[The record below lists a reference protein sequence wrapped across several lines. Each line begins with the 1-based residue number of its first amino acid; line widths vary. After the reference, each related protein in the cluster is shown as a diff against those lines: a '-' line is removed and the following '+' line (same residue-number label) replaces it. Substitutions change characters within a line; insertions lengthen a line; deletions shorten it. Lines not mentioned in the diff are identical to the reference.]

1 MRMIV
6 FFDLPV
12 LTSKQRRDY
21 RDFRKFL
28 LKSGFLMLQESVYC
42 KLVQNPVVADVLQTN
57 IRNNKPEEGLVQVL
71 RVTEKQYLQS
81 FIMNFLYKAILYCRK
96 ME

>member
-1 MRMIV
+1 MRIIV

-57 IRNNKPEEGLVQVL
+57 IRNNTPEEGLVQVL
-71 RVTEKQYLQS
+71 RVTENNTQKW
-81 FIMNFLYKAILYCRK
+81 NILL
-96 ME
+96 